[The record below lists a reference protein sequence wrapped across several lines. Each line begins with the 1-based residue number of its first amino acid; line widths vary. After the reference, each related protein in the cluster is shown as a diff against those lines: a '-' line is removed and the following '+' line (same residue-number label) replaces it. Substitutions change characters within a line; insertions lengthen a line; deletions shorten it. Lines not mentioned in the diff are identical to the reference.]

1 MKKILVS
8 LALIFLVALVAGC
21 SAAATEEPQAD
32 SAEYA
37 VEAPMEEAASGA
49 PMAAEMAA
57 QDAVVE
63 KVVEAEVVAAT
74 PAPSGSGGGLTDI
87 LPQDAGR
94 MIIKD
99 ALVDL
104 LVEDTERS
112 INDVTQLA
120 ATQGGYIISARS
132 WYVGPLKYAN
142 LRLGVPS
149 ANFERTLNFLRDLAV
164 QVQNETT
171 SGQDVSSE
179 YNDLQIRLENLEA
192 TAARVRAFLDNAKT
206 VEESLRINSTL
217 SDLERQINQIKGQMK
232 FYEGRAAYSTIEV
245 NLNPLVPTPTVTATP
260 TITPTP
266 TVTPTPTPWSP
277 GATARIAAR
286 QSVGIWQEI
295 VDFFIAVCFLG
306 WPIFL
311 VAALVG
317 GLLWWRKQRRAARKE
332 ARPPA
337 PLYQP
342 PEEPPSGSQD

>member
-1 MKKILVS
+1 MKKIFVS
-8 LALIFLVALVAGC
+8 LALIVLVVLIAGC
-21 SAAATEEPQAD
+21 GAAATEEPQAD
-32 SAEYA
+32 YA
-37 VEAPMEEAASGA
+37 AEAPMEAAPA
-49 PMAAEMAA
+49 EVPMAAEMVV
-57 QDAVVE
+57 QTVVVE
-63 KVVEAEVVAAT
+63 KMVEAESIAAT
-74 PAPSGSGGGLTDI
+74 PVPSGSGGGLTDI

-120 ATQGGYIISARS
+120 ASQGGYIISARS

-206 VEESLRINSTL
+206 VEESLRINTTL
-217 SDLERQINQIKGQMK
+217 SDLERQINQVKGQMK
-232 FYEGRAAYSTIEV
+232 FYEGRAAYSTIEI

-295 VDFFIAVCFLG
+295 VDFFISVCFLG

-332 ARPPA
+332 VKPPA

-342 PEEPPSGSQD
+342 PEEPPAGSQN

>member
-1 MKKILVS
+1 MKKIFVS
-8 LALIFLVALVAGC
+8 LALIVLVVLVASCG
-21 SAAATEEPQAD
+21 AAATEEPQAD
-32 SAEYA
+32 YA
-37 VEAPMEEAASGA
+37 AGAPMEVAPAEA
-49 PMAAEMAA
+49 PMAAEMVI
-57 QDAVVE
+57 QTVVVE
-63 KVVEAEVVAAT
+63 KVVEAESIAAT
-74 PAPSGSGGGLTDI
+74 PVPSGSGGGLTDI

-120 ATQGGYIISARS
+120 ASQGGYIISARS
-132 WYVGPLKYAN
+132 WYAGPLKYAN

-232 FYEGRAAYSTIEV
+232 FYEGRAAFSTIEI

-317 GLLWWRKQRRAARKE
+317 GLLWWRKRRRAALKE
-332 ARPPA
+332 VKPPA

-342 PEEPPSGSQD
+342 PEEPPAGSQE